1 MDCLGGGKAGSLLL
15 ARPGCPAWGRPYP
28 PQGCR
33 PPHGGAAERH
43 LFHRVPQLLALG
55 ALALDDL
62 VSPLL
67 LLATTGLLKQGQP
80 LTQLHDRHLPLQ
92 AVAGDLQEDRGRE
105 RPQVGS
111 QVRPFPA
118 GPGPWLSPCTG
129 FIVLPEGHR
138 PGPVPRRPPVLSVLF
153 VWQCPPSGFSRLG
166 PLRIPACAGTP
177 QLGAWWGPHGTQP
190 CLPSRDLGVQAES
203 LSDSAQPRTRP
214 THPGPSPRASLA
226 SCAAS
231 HTGPR
236 GLQPVQHPCHPSSAP
251 ATRASWVPAA
261 PSTRKSV
268 KLPGWP
274 PGVPEASLDRVL
286 QHSAQEA
293 AGREWPGGPQLGS
306 RPPSALVGIVGAPSA
321 GRQAQEDAGKLPCW
335 RALDGHRPWAAA
347 SPGSGPPACPCAW
360 AETPGLAAGR

>member
-15 ARPGCPAWGRPYP
+15 ARPGCLAWGRPYP

-67 LLATTGLLKQGQP
+67 LLETTGLLKQGQP

-111 QVRPFPA
+111 QARPFPA

-166 PLRIPACAGTP
+166 PLRIPDLRGDTSAGGLVGPPWYSALSP
-177 QLGAWWGPHGTQP
+177 Q
-190 CLPSRDLGVQAES
+190 
-203 LSDSAQPRTRP
+203 
-214 THPGPSPRASLA
+214 PGPGGPGREPVGLCTAQDQAYPPRPIPA
-226 SCAAS
+226 CQ
-231 HTGPR
+231 P
-236 GLQPVQHPCHPSSAP
+236 GLLRCFPH
-251 ATRASWVPAA
+251 
-261 PSTRKSV
+261 
-268 KLPGWP
+268 WP
-274 PGVPEASLDRVL
+274 PGAAACPAPLPSLQRTCHAGLVGPSSSL
-286 QHSAQEA
+286 NTQVREA
-293 AGREWPGGPQLGS
+293 AWLAPRGARGLPGP
-306 RPPSALVGIVGAPSA
+306 
-321 GRQAQEDAGKLPCW
+321 
-335 RALDGHRPWAAA
+335 
-347 SPGSGPPACPCAW
+347 GPPAQHTGGSW
-360 AETPGLAAGR
+360 A